1 MKANKLYQS
10 LMLVT
15 AMLLGAISVSA
26 QTYVKTFTFNFSP
39 EDFEFSG
46 KENVDILPGMS
57 FYNPKE
63 ILWHFGKWETPALLY
78 FEYPIL
84 IPDNYRMKEFSYSTD
99 EDTCQIKQI
108 TYYPTAEAYRNG
120 TPDTLTV
127 DSIILCPTPLEHSG
141 PGPFPEA
148 PDYPLITYP
157 AEVVHTGNVRW
168 DGYKPEMFE
177 INPFSYHAAD
187 RKLVLSTSITLTIT
201 IEPDSGFKIPDG
213 RDDDDVEKIKE
224 YVYNPEDVE
233 METENWTRVNDKA
246 ISVQG
251 KEWNLSRIM
260 PHIVSY
266 VYDVKQWIDGDT
278 LVDGKLCKKLY
289 TLTTTEDERIS
300 QKEKLEVGYCWQ
312 DGDKFYKN
320 GVLMFDFGLKE
331 GEIFSFW
338 EEEETYA
345 IVTHVGD
352 TILTDGVSRKYLT
365 LRHYHPEWDII
376 AQASDKWIEGIG
388 SLNTGVYDNLFMG
401 VGGFNTTLLSCTLN
415 ENVLYEKEGSNQVK
429 VAEKSNGRCHF
440 HLTNSSITCTSPSA
454 IQLEIYTPD
463 AVKVGQSSFH
473 NGEAV
478 VKVDRVPATYLYI
491 VTYPDGRRESGKVM
505 VK

>member
-1 MKANKLYQS
+1 MKKITLRQQCQLVL
-10 LMLVT
+10 LM
-15 AMLLGAISVSA
+15 ALLWGTMNVVA
-26 QTYVKTFTFNFSP
+26 QNYVRTFNFDFLPENVTVFQLGEGDCEISSGVYEWQYSGYDIGKP
-39 EDFEFSG
+39 ALPYVQCRVLLPDNYEISGFTYSVDAAKQQIKHIVRYTTSEDFFSG
-46 KENVDILPGMS
+46 KG
-57 FYNPKE
+57 
-63 ILWHFGKWETPALLY
+63 
-78 FEYPIL
+78 
-84 IPDNYRMKEFSYSTD
+84 
-99 EDTCQIKQI
+99 
-108 TYYPTAEAYRNG
+108 
-120 TPDTLTV
+120 DTLAV
-127 DSIILCPTPLEHSG
+127 DNIVLSPS
-141 PGPFPEA
+141 PELV
-148 PDYPLITYP
+148 PESSVTTKSQPYPLVIYS
-157 AEVVHTGNVRW
+157 AEVKDHDSPSW
-168 DGYKPEMFE
+168 IDGYKIEEFG
-177 INPFSYHAAD
+177 IYPFSYDAANG
-187 RKLVLSTSITLTIT
+187 KLELSTQVGLTLTISHISEESPT
-201 IEPDSGFKIPDG
+201 HRGN
-213 RDDDDVEKIKE
+213 RDDLIKNM
-224 YVYNPEDVE
+224 VCNPEDLGKG
-233 METENWTRVNDKA
+233 TANWTRVNDKA

-463 AVKVGQSSFH
+463 AVKVGQSSFR